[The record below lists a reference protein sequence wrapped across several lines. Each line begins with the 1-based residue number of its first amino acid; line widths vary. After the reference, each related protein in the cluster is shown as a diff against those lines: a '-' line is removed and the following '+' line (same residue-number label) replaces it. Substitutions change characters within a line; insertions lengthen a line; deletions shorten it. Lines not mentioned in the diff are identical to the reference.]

1 MGDLV
6 YIRCYSGSMPAKASL
21 SNTTRTKSERPS
33 KILQVLADDYE
44 EVEEANAGSICVLA
58 GLKYT
63 RTGDTLVLSSDKD
76 KACLLGLEVPPPVF
90 FCTVEVESAAEE
102 KDLNFALDCL
112 AKEDPSLV
120 VSPIAPCLCF
130 PPLPFCSLFLFA
142 SFALSILRI
151 FPSFSLSLPFPP
163 SLFFSFSLLLSFSPV
178 PSFTLS
184 LFHPFPHLRHF
195 TLSPFPQPP
204 SLLASIPLSL
214 LSPTHCCHR

>member
-21 SNTTRTKSERPS
+21 SNTTRAKSERPS

-44 EVEEANAGSICVLA
+44 EVDEANAGSICVLV
-58 GLKYT
+58 GLKNT

-102 KDLNFALDCL
+102 KDLQFALDCL

-120 VSPIAPCLCF
+120 VSSIFLFSSFPLHPIPLFSHF
-130 PPLPFCSLFLFA
+130 PPNAPTSLFRF
-142 SFALSILRI
+142 
-151 FPSFSLSLPFPP
+151 
-163 SLFFSFSLLLSFSPV
+163 
-178 PSFTLS
+178 
-184 LFHPFPHLRHF
+184 
-195 TLSPFPQPP
+195 
-204 SLLASIPLSL
+204 ASIPLSL
-214 LSPTHCCHR
+214 FFLLITTTAREADSAESQFS